1 MPRRPPE
8 ASGARRRRSMM
19 NAVPPERSIVAF
31 LCPQASRR
39 GSRPA
44 CDGLP
49 ASPPAPPRT
58 AARSSEP
65 LRTLAH
71 SMAFRTHL
79 VLLLSM
85 ASRSMT
91 CASGSCAASPPSP
104 QQRSSGRSSC
114 CRMGW
119 SNARLPPPPPC
130 TVGAPRPHRTS
141 QRATG
146 AQWPRQF
153 GSVRL
158 RGHACTLTERRSPPI
173 CWRSL
178 KHPSAALPLEMIA
191 GTAPG
196 RVRKA
201 PVLVDI
207 ACRAQ
212 RRASMAKPWEAH
224 QTSHSAETECEKSVT
239 SREP

>member
-1 MPRRPPE
+1 M
-8 ASGARRRRSMM
+8 
-19 NAVPPERSIVAF
+19 
-31 LCPQASRR
+31 C
-39 GSRPA
+39 
-44 CDGLP
+44 CP

-65 LRTLAH
+65 LSTLAQ
-71 SMAFRTHL
+71 SRALRTHL

-114 CRMGW
+114 CRIGW

-130 TVGAPRPHRTS
+130 TVGAPRPHWTS

-146 AQWPRQF
+146 AQLPRQF

-158 RGHACTLTERRSPPI
+158 RGHACALTERRSPPI

-178 KHPSAALPLEMIA
+178 KHPRAALPLEMFA
-191 GTAPG
+191 VYGAW

-201 PVLVDI
+201 SVLVDI

-212 RRASMAKPWEAH
+212 RRASMAKPWQDH
-224 QTSHSAETECEKSVT
+224 QTSHSTETECEKSVT
-239 SREP
+239 SKEP